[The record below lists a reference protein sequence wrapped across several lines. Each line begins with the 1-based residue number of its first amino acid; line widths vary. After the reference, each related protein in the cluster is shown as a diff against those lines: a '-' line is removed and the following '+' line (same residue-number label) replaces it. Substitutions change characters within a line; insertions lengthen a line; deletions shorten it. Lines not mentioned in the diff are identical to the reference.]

1 MKCSQRQ
8 EFVIGGYTAPQ
19 GARTGFGALLLGV
32 NDAQGVLQYAGDVGT
47 GFTEKALKDHLKRD
61 LDERVRSTSPFAVG
75 TKIDGRPQW
84 VTPDLVAEVS
94 FGEWTRAGHIR
105 HAVFRGLRADKE
117 ARTVVREKALRL
129 LSAKASSVSAAH
141 RALAVSEHRHVT
153 NPQRVIDSR
162 TGTTKLEVV
171 CYYGLVGTC
180 VAGPRHLRPRG
191 LGGTAVAARG

>member
-1 MKCSQRQ
+1 LKCSQRQ

-47 GFTEKALKDHLKRD
+47 GFTEKALKDLKRD

-141 RALAVSEHRHVT
+141 RALAVSEHRDVT

-162 TGTTKLEVV
+162 TGTTKLELVR
-171 CYYGLVGTC
+171 YYGLVGTC
-180 VAGPRHLRPRG
+180 AAGPGHLRPRG